1 MTKRIATVLYAY
13 SFLDELVLI
22 YPVYTLLFTDTG
34 LSVGQIS
41 SLFVIWSTAS
51 LVLEVP
57 SGAWAD
63 AVSRRFLLV
72 LGPLLTAVA
81 YALWVAAPSYWIFAL
96 GFALWGLKSAL
107 QSGALEALVYE
118 ELDRL
123 GDADRYATVMGRAE
137 SVGTL
142 GVVVAMAGAAPVLA
156 LGGYPAVGAASAIA
170 CTLAAAVAT
179 AFPEHRTPRPN
190 AGAASGRSGAEPA
203 VKQAR
208 LEAGPAASTAE
219 DVSWTATLR
228 AGLAEARHSHPVRS
242 AVVLVAL
249 VWAVWGALDEYTP
262 LLISGTGV
270 SDSKVP
276 LFLLLIW
283 AGVAVGGLFAGRG
296 ARLSTR
302 RYAVLLVAAAL
313 ALALGALT
321 GHPVGIVAVAVAFG
335 AFQLASVVADA
346 RLQNSITG
354 PARATVTSLAGMS
367 ADVATIGVYASYG
380 ALATAAGHGGAFA
393 LLSSAYPLVARWLV
407 RGSYS
412 YSATR
417 PGDLGRLLLPRRQ

>member
-13 SFLDELVLI
+13 CFLDELVLI
-22 YPVYTLLFTDTG
+22 YPVYTLLFTETG

-41 SLFVIWSTAS
+41 SLFVIWSTTS

-63 AVSRRFLLV
+63 AVSRRLLLV
-72 LGPLLTAVA
+72 LGPLFTAVA
-81 YALWVAAPSYWIFAL
+81 FALWVAAPSYWIFAL

-123 GDADRYATVMGRAE
+123 GAADRYATVMGRAE

-142 GVVVAMAGAAPVLA
+142 GVVVAMASAAPVLE
-156 LGGYPAVGAASAIA
+156 LGGYPAVGAASAVA
-170 CTLAAAVAT
+170 CALAGAVAA
-179 AFPEHRTPRPN
+179 AFPEHRTPRADPD
-190 AGAASGRSGAEPA
+190 
-203 VKQAR
+203 
-208 LEAGPAASTAE
+208 STAE
-219 DVSWTATLR
+219 DPNWTATLR
-228 AGLAEARHSHPVRS
+228 AGLAEARRSRSVRS

-249 VWAVWGALDEYTP
+249 VWAVWGALEEYTP
-262 LLISGTGV
+262 LLISDTGV
-270 SDSKVP
+270 SDSGVP

-283 AGVAVGGLFAGRG
+283 AGVAVGGLLAGRG

-302 RYAVLLVAAAL
+302 WYAVLLAAAAT

-321 GHPVGIVAVAVAFG
+321 GHRVGIVAVAAAFG

-346 RLQNSITG
+346 RLQNSISG

-393 LLSSAYPLVARWLV
+393 LLSLAYPLVAGWLV

-412 YSATR
+412 RAGRGEVRDPAPAGSR
-417 PGDLGRLLLPRRQ
+417 PGSSAPGR

>member
-22 YPVYTLLFTDTG
+22 YPVYTLLFSDTG

-63 AVSRRFLLV
+63 AVSRRMLLV

-81 YALWVAAPSYWIFAL
+81 FALWVAAPSYWIFAL

-123 GDADRYATVMGRAE
+123 GAADRYATLMGRAE
-137 SVGTL
+137 SAGTL
-142 GVVVAMAGAAPVLA
+142 GVVAAMAVAAPVLDV
-156 LGGYPAVGAASAIA
+156 GGYPVVGAASAVA
-170 CTLAAAVAT
+170 CVLAAAVAA
-179 AFPEHRTPRPN
+179 AFPEHRT
-190 AGAASGRSGAEPA
+190 
-203 VKQAR
+203 AR
-208 LEAGPAASTAE
+208 ADAASTVE
-219 DVSWTATLR
+219 DLGWTETLR
-228 AGLAEARHSHPVRS
+228 AGLAEARHSRPVRA
-242 AVVLVAL
+242 AVILVAL
-249 VWAVWGALDEYTP
+249 VWAVWGALEEYTP
-262 LLISGTGV
+262 LLIRDVGV
-270 SDSKVP
+270 SDAGVP
-276 LFLLLIW
+276 LFMLLIW

-296 ARLSTR
+296 ARLPTR
-302 RYAVLLVAAAL
+302 WYAVLLVAAAGTL
-313 ALALGALT
+313 VLGALI
-321 GHPVGIVAVAVAFG
+321 GHPAGIVAVAAAFG

-367 ADVATIGVYASYG
+367 AAVTTIGVYASYG
-380 ALATAAGHGGAFA
+380 VLATAAGHGGAFA
-393 LLSSAYPLVARWLV
+393 LLSLAYPAVAVWLTACAGRRAKL
-407 RGSYS
+407 RGPGLPARGS

-417 PGDLGRLLLPRRQ
+417 LTQSNTPSAMTSQPGSAINQ